1 MPLPSESSGR
11 SDELA
16 HSLPLRTRSPEV
28 QSDLESQ
35 HQSSPSDKST
45 TTDDTDENNEHSK
58 VTENTLKR
66 PESIENIQSI
76 KKINMETDTKPP
88 ENTKPSDN
96 TKTSENAKASEDI
109 NMSENTERPKHKNPG
124 FNDDEM
130 ALLLLESH
138 VEACERVRNRFVKYY
153 GRDS

>member
-1 MPLPSESSGR
+1 MPSPSESSGGNHER
-11 SDELA
+11 AD
-16 HSLPLRTRSPEV
+16 SLPLRIRSPEA
-28 QSDLESQ
+28 QNGLESQ

-45 TTDDTDENNEHSK
+45 TTDDTDENNKHSE

-76 KKINMETDTKPP
+76 KKINMETDTKPA
-88 ENTKPSDN
+88 EN
-96 TKTSENAKASEDI
+96 TKTSENAKTSEDTK
-109 NMSENTERPKHKNPG
+109 MSENTERPKHENPG

-138 VEACERVRNRFVKYY
+138 VEACD
-153 GRDS
+153 RDDSTMFTSSMYQVL